1 MESGTHGY
9 DVVDYFRLD
18 RRLGRRSTMA
28 RMAAQVHGRGLK
40 LVLNGVFDHVGR
52 DFLTGV
58 PFAGGAVQK
67 VVRSES
73 YGFHRYG

>member
-1 MESGTHGY
+1 
-9 DVVDYFRLD
+9 
-18 RRLGRRSTMA
+18 MA

-58 PFAGGAVQK
+58 PFAGGAVQT